1 MKYILLQLTI
11 FITSISVNAQT
22 LNPFYQSVVAQVKFD
37 SVQQKLQKFQDFG
50 IKTVGSSAHNN
61 AFDWLKS
68 YYKNY
73 GYTTIEQQSVNVFGN
88 IGYNL
93 IVTKIGKKYPDEFI
107 IIDGHYDTLNG
118 PGANDNGSGTV
129 TLLEIARLIANI
141 ETDYSIKFIH
151 FTGEERGLIGSQEYV
166 NKIAVPNNL
175 KIKAVLNI
183 DEVGGVKN
191 KANTTIVCE
200 QDESNPTSN
209 NAASSELTA
218 TMANIFPLYTS
229 LKTEISNAY
238 SSDYMP
244 FQAVGYPITG
254 LFEKNETP
262 YAHTINDVIDNL
274 DLNYLFEVVKG
285 SLATLLHFSEAKQ
298 QLNTVDIKN
307 ETLKLYPNPVKDMVY
322 FSEPI
327 TNTTIE
333 IINQNGQIVFSE
345 YLSTPTSQINLKQL
359 QKGLYH
365 VILKSNTIQNQYKI
379 IKK

>member
-50 IKTVGSSAHNN
+50 IKTVGSPAHNN

-73 GYTTIEQQSVNVFGN
+73 GYTTIEQQSVNVSGN

-175 KIKAVLNI
+175 KIKAV
-183 DEVGGVKN
+183 
-191 KANTTIVCE
+191 
-200 QDESNPTSN
+200 
-209 NAASSELTA
+209 
-218 TMANIFPLYTS
+218 
-229 LKTEISNAY
+229 
-238 SSDYMP
+238 
-244 FQAVGYPITG
+244 
-254 LFEKNETP
+254 
-262 YAHTINDVIDNL
+262 
-274 DLNYLFEVVKG
+274 
-285 SLATLLHFSEAKQ
+285 
-298 QLNTVDIKN
+298 
-307 ETLKLYPNPVKDMVY
+307 
-322 FSEPI
+322 
-327 TNTTIE
+327 
-333 IINQNGQIVFSE
+333 
-345 YLSTPTSQINLKQL
+345 
-359 QKGLYH
+359 
-365 VILKSNTIQNQYKI
+365 
-379 IKK
+379 